1 MSDKWSEYNHQE
13 NEEMHIA
20 RNVKKNLVAERTA
33 NGFTVEVS
41 VKWSYA
47 SFIRAEEEK
56 CHKDFIQQF
65 LTGVT
70 VIPQSTVS
78 KWLVKKRVDLTTF
91 VIGMSPPVTIQNHRL
106 LF

>member
-1 MSDKWSEYNHQE
+1 
-13 NEEMHIA
+13 MHIA

-78 KWLVKKRVDLTTF
+78 TWLVKKKGRFNNFCDWYESTSHDTKSSF
-91 VIGMSPPVTIQNHRL
+91 TL
-106 LF
+106 LVVQKHTEDSNNN

>member
-41 VKWSYA
+41 VKLSYA
-47 SFIRAEEEK
+47 SVYVVKKKNVIRILWNN
-56 CHKDFIQQF
+56 F
-65 LTGVT
+65 
-70 VIPQSTVS
+70 
-78 KWLVKKRVDLTTF
+78 WLVL
-91 VIGMSPPVTIQNHRL
+91 Q
-106 LF
+106 LFQKQL